1 MNKYLEISKELLNR
15 INTGTYNNSNNQIPN
30 ELQLAKE
37 FNCSRMTMRRAID
50 ILVQEG
56 IIYRRRGSG
65 SYIRDNISPIC
76 SPTFKLDNEIISG
89 LTQSI
94 DYNIDNKLIS
104 FKLIFATESIKN
116 ALSIKLN
123 DPVYEI
129 IRIRYINSS
138 PYVIEKT
145 YMDASIISGITEEIL
160 AKSIYKYIEKDLN
173 LSITGSK
180 KILRASPSNE
190 LDRKYLLLLEN
201 EPVLEVEQIAYLSN
215 GKAFEYSFSRH
226 RYDKFEFTSF
236 TAKK

>member
-15 INTGTYNNSNNQIPN
+15 INNKTYNNSTNPIPN
-30 ELQLAKE
+30 EIQLSKE

-56 IIYRRRGSG
+56 IIYRRRGAG
-65 SYIRDNISPIC
+65 SFIRDSMTSTC
-76 SPTFKLDNEIISG
+76 SPKFKLDNNIISG
-89 LTQSI
+89 LTQTI

-129 IRIRYINSS
+129 VRIRYINTS
-138 PYVIEKT
+138 PYVVEKT
-145 YMDASIISGITEEIL
+145 YMDASIISGITEDIL
-160 AKSIYKYIEKDLN
+160 AKSIYKYIEKELN

-180 KILRASPSNE
+180 KILRASPSNQ
-190 LDRKYLLLLEN
+190 LDREYLLLSEN
-201 EPVLEVEQIAYLSN
+201 EPVLEVEQIAYLSS

-236 TAKK
+236 TSKK